1 MIERDRQTKK
11 LNVTNFKVGFG
22 LVDHHILSPI
32 ACKKFSAEILR
43 FTPTVDEKV
52 RYMQPVAKQVVIRAC
67 TQTACLLWLSVQRGE
82 EFD

>member
-1 MIERDRQTKK
+1 MIERNRQTKE

-22 LVDHHILSPI
+22 LVDHYMLSPI
-32 ACKKFSAEILR
+32 ACKQFPAESLR
-43 FTPTVDEKV
+43 FTPKVDEKV
-52 RYMQPVAKQVVIRAC
+52 RYMQPVAKQVVIRAR